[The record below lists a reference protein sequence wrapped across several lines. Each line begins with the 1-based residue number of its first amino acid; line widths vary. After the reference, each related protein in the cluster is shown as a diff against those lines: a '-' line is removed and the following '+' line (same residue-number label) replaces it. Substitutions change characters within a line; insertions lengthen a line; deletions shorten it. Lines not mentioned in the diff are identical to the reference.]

1 MRYQVD
7 DRVVHIHHGVGRVVG
22 LVNSSFAGAESKL
35 YYEIALG
42 QSTVWVPVQSSASPS
57 VELRALTRKRDLEQY
72 RQVLRSQP
80 TKLSTDHRQR
90 RLDLL
95 EMLKAGTF
103 ESLCMIV
110 RDLTAQSQLKTLNDV
125 DSLTLR
131 QAHANLTQ
139 EWAAAEGISLVDA
152 TRQIEA
158 LLRERLQA
166 PSPSPTNGAA
176 S

>member
-22 LVNSSFAGAESKL
+22 LVNSSFAGTESKL

-42 QSTVWVPVQSSASPS
+42 QSTVWVPVQPAASAS

-72 RQVLRSQP
+72 RQVLRGQP

-90 RLDLL
+90 RLDLVEL
-95 EMLKAGTF
+95 LKAGTF
-103 ESLCMIV
+103 ENLCMIV
-110 RDLTAQSQLKTLNDV
+110 RDLTAQSHLKALNDV

-131 QAHANLTQ
+131 QAHTNLTQ
-139 EWAAAEGISLVDA
+139 EWAAADGISLVEA
-152 TRQIEA
+152 ARQIEA
-158 LLRERLQA
+158 LLRERSQA
-166 PSPSPTNGAA
+166 SVTSSTNGTT

>member
-22 LVNSSFAGAESKL
+22 LVNSSFAGTESKL

-42 QSTVWVPVQSSASPS
+42 QSTVWVPVQPAASAS

-80 TKLSTDHRQR
+80 VKLSTDHRQR
-90 RLDLL
+90 RLDLI

-110 RDLTAQSQLKTLNDV
+110 RDLTAQSHLKTLNDV

-131 QAHANLTQ
+131 QAHTHLIQ
-139 EWAAAEGISLVDA
+139 EWAAAEGITVVEA

-158 LLRERLQA
+158 LLRERSQA
-166 PSPSPTNGAA
+166 STSAPTNGAA